1 MAKYNYFPQS
11 PGIFHSIE
19 ATKFQSQVQPVFCYI
34 SIIKKKKKKIDLN
47 VDLEKFFQL
56 QMLWNALTIKL
67 DNKVQGNSC
76 G

>member
-34 SIIKKKKKKIDLN
+34 SIIKKKKKRS
-47 VDLEKFFQL
+47 
-56 QMLWNALTIKL
+56 T
-67 DNKVQGNSC
+67 
-76 G
+76 